1 MPGIPLTTQTHS
13 WVSGE
18 SRMGKNKVSFNRE
31 QCRAWETRWLC
42 FPPTD
47 EPVPQAR
54 SSHFQNTMDVEANVE
69 ASLGGFVYTP
79 YHPSLYS
86 KNTDLFMAEADS
98 THLMALRHKHH
109 YSALSPSNHIRVNT
123 PAAYSSK
130 SDTTSRHAF
139 TWAVDMAST
148 STRPIIFLHTFS

>member
-1 MPGIPLTTQTHS
+1 MALFS
-13 WVSGE
+13 
-18 SRMGKNKVSFNRE
+18 
-31 QCRAWETRWLC
+31 
-42 FPPTD
+42 PTD

-54 SSHFQNTMDVEANVE
+54 SSHFQNTKDVEANVK

-109 YSALSPSNHIRVNT
+109 YSALIFSALSPSNHIRVNT
-123 PAAYSSK
+123 AAYSSK
-130 SDTTSRHAF
+130 RDTTSWHAF

-148 STRPIIFLHTFS
+148 STRQSFFT

>member
-1 MPGIPLTTQTHS
+1 MPGIPHS

-42 FPPTD
+42 FSPMMSQCRKQGRAIFKTPRMWKQTLKQ
-47 EPVPQAR
+47 VWVVLFIR
-54 SSHFQNTMDVEANVE
+54 R
-69 ASLGGFVYTP
+69 P

-98 THLMALRHKHH
+98 THLMAHRYKHH
-109 YSALSPSNHIRVNT
+109 YSALIFSALSPSNRIRVNT
-123 PAAYSSK
+123 PAAHSSK
-130 SDTTSRHAF
+130 SETQHHGTHLHEQL
-139 TWAVDMAST
+139 TWHLCLLDQ
-148 STRPIIFLHTFS
+148 